1 MKPDPDRLERAIL
14 RTVAYSDI
22 FDYPLSAAEVHRYLD
37 SAAASPDEVSAA
49 LDRLSTTVV
58 RDDRGRVALAGRAE
72 IFPVRDRRRRVADRM
87 WPAARRWSRLIGRLP
102 LVRMVAITGALAV
115 DNVDPGDDADLL
127 IVTVAGRVWLCRALV
142 TQAVRAARLG
152 GVELCPNWLL
162 AEDTL
167 ELADRSLF
175 AAREL
180 AQMVPVAGLPVYRRI
195 RRLNRWSDRYLPNA
209 IGPPVRC
216 DGGDA
221 EPPFPSRLAERLA
234 LGRVGAAVDRW
245 DRRRKR
251 REILRATP
259 ESTEIVLD
267 ASQCKGHVDGHG
279 DRIRRAYA
287 VRLRRLGIDD
297 SAPPPSGAAG

>member
-1 MKPDPDRLERAIL
+1 
-14 RTVAYSDI
+14 
-22 FDYPLSAAEVHRYLD
+22 
-37 SAAASPDEVSAA
+37 
-49 LDRLSTTVV
+49 
-58 RDDRGRVALAGRAE
+58 
-72 IFPVRDRRRRVADRM
+72 M
-87 WPAARRWSRLIGRLP
+87 WPAARRWSRLVGRLP
-102 LVRMVAITGALAV
+102 LIRMVAVTGALAV
-115 DNVDPGDDADLL
+115 DNVDPGDDIDLL
-127 IVTVAGRVWLCRALV
+127 IVTVAGRVWLCRAMV

-167 ELADRSLF
+167 ELTDRGLF

-180 AQMVPVAGLPVYRRI
+180 TQMVPITGLAVYGRMRRG
-195 RRLNRWSDRYLPNA
+195 NRWSDRYLPNA
-209 IGPPVRC
+209 VGPPFRG
-216 DGGDA
+216 DGDDA
-221 EPPFPSRLAERLA
+221 VPPTLTRLAERLA

-259 ESTEIVLD
+259 ESTEVVLD

-287 VRLRRLGIDD
+287 VRLRRLGIDGTA
-297 SAPPPSGAAG
+297 SPPPDAVG